1 MAKKPQSRFGL
12 CQICIGIAGTSYFNW
27 TRACVNGSRYT
38 SPKRQMK
45 NLGLH
50 LYSILVAMSAL
61 GLIVSGAMVASQD
74 GTPEGW
80 HRVIGALV
88 AVMVVGLGVWLAVTK
103 THEWLRRLGRVAVAV
118 TIGDAGLGLLAGPA
132 SAPGLPMV
140 AMAHAFLG
148 PILLSL
154 LAAIA
159 LATSGSWQRDPI
171 FLQDQGWPPLRG
183 VARNTLALVV
193 IQVGLGAAFRYGSI
207 GVMVHI
213 LGALI
218 VVVFILTLVVLV
230 TLMPEHPT
238 LRPAAI
244 TLGVVTFAQIFLGLT
259 VVSMGTAQANK
270 GIAAVVAVAHV
281 AMGAVTLA
289 TTLVVALEVWRN
301 VRPAVQAAVAKD
313 QG

>member
-1 MAKKPQSRFGL
+1 MKKR
-12 CQICIGIAGTSYFNW
+12 
-27 TRACVNGSRYT
+27 
-38 SPKRQMK
+38 
-45 NLGLH
+45 GLH
-50 LYSILVAMSAL
+50 LYSILVAAATL
-61 GLIVSGAMVASQD
+61 CLIVSGAMVANQD
-74 GTPEGW
+74 GGPEGL
-80 HRVIGALV
+80 HRANGALV
-88 AVMVVGLGVWLAVTK
+88 AFPVIGLAVWLAVTK
-103 THEWLRRLGRVAVAV
+103 TDEWLRRLGRAAVAV
-118 TIGDAGLGLLAGPA
+118 TIAGAGLGLLAGPA
-132 SAPGLPMV
+132 SAPALPIV

-154 LAAIA
+154 VAAIA
-159 LATSGSWQRDPI
+159 LGTSRSWQCDPI

-213 LGALI
+213 LGALV

-259 VVSMGTAQANK
+259 VVSMGTAQANQ
-270 GIAAVVAVAHV
+270 GVAAVVAAAHV
-281 AMGAVTLA
+281 ATGAVTLA
-289 TTLVVALEVWRN
+289 TTLIVVLEVWRN
-301 VRPAVQAAVAKD
+301 VRPAMQASAAAKD

>member
-1 MAKKPQSRFGL
+1 
-12 CQICIGIAGTSYFNW
+12 
-27 TRACVNGSRYT
+27 
-38 SPKRQMK
+38 MK

-50 LYSILVAMSAL
+50 LYSILVALATL
-61 GLIVSGAMVASQD
+61 CLIVSGALVASQS
-74 GTPEGW
+74 GTPDGW
-80 HRVIGALV
+80 HRAIGAIV
-88 AVMVVGLGVWLAVTK
+88 AVLVLGLAVGLAVTK
-103 THEWLRRLGRVAVAV
+103 THERLRRLGRAAVAV
-118 TIGDAGLGLLAGPA
+118 TIADAGLGLLAGPA
-132 SAPGLPMV
+132 SAPALPVV

-148 PILLSL
+148 PILFSTV
-154 LAAIA
+154 AAVA
-159 LATSGSWQRDPI
+159 LATSRSWQRDPI

-193 IQVGLGAAFRYGSI
+193 IQVALGAAFRYGSI

-244 TLGVVTFAQIFLGLT
+244 TLGVFTFGQVFLGLT

-270 GIAAVVAVAHV
+270 GVAAIMAVAHV
-281 AMGAVTLA
+281 ALGAVTLA
-289 TTLVVALEVWRN
+289 ATLVVALEVWRN
-301 VRPAVQAAVAKD
+301 VRPAVKASAVAKD
-313 QG
+313 QELRS

>member
-1 MAKKPQSRFGL
+1 
-12 CQICIGIAGTSYFNW
+12 
-27 TRACVNGSRYT
+27 
-38 SPKRQMK
+38 MK

-50 LYSILVAMSAL
+50 VCSILVAVAVWC
-61 GLIVSGAMVASQD
+61 LIVSGAMVASQQ
-74 GTPEGW
+74 GTPEDW
-80 HRVIGALV
+80 HRAIGGIVTVLV
-88 AVMVVGLGVWLAVTK
+88 LGLTVWLAVTK
-103 THEWLRRLGRVAVAV
+103 THELLRRLGRAAVAVA
-118 TIGDAGLGLLAGPA
+118 IGDAGLGLLAGPP
-132 SAPGLPMV
+132 SAPTLPIV

-154 LAAIA
+154 
-159 LATSGSWQRDPI
+159 
-171 FLQDQGWPPLRG
+171 LQDQGWPPLRG

-244 TLGVVTFAQIFLGLT
+244 TLGVVTFVQIFLGLT

-270 GIAAVVAVAHV
+270 GLAAGVAVAHV

-301 VRPAVQAAVAKD
+301 VRPAVQAAVAATKD
-313 QG
+313 

>member
-1 MAKKPQSRFGL
+1 
-12 CQICIGIAGTSYFNW
+12 
-27 TRACVNGSRYT
+27 
-38 SPKRQMK
+38 MK

-50 LYSILVAMSAL
+50 LYSILVAVATLS
-61 GLIVSGAMVASQD
+61 LIVSGALVASQN

-80 HRVIGALV
+80 HRVIGAIVTVLV
-88 AVMVVGLGVWLAVTK
+88 LGLAVWLAVTK
-103 THEWLRRLGRVAVAV
+103 THEWLRRLGRAAVAV
-118 TIGDAGLGLLAGPA
+118 TIADAGLGLLAGPA
-132 SAPGLPMV
+132 SAPALPVV

-154 LAAIA
+154 VAAIA
-159 LATSGSWQRDPI
+159 LATSRSWQCDPI

-207 GVMVHI
+207 GVMIHI
-213 LGALI
+213 LGALV
-218 VVVFILTLVVLV
+218 VVVFILAMVVCV

-238 LRPAAI
+238 MRPAAI
-244 TLGVVTFAQIFLGLT
+244 TLGVVTFAQVFLGLT

-270 GIAAVVAVAHV
+270 GVAAAVAVAHV
-281 AMGAVTLA
+281 ATGALTLA

-301 VRPAVQAAVAKD
+301 VRPAAQAAVAAKD
-313 QG
+313 QGLSS

>member
-1 MAKKPQSRFGL
+1 
-12 CQICIGIAGTSYFNW
+12 
-27 TRACVNGSRYT
+27 
-38 SPKRQMK
+38 MK

-50 LYSILVAMSAL
+50 VYSTVVAVAVL
-61 GLIVSGAMVASQD
+61 CLIVSGAMVANQD

-80 HRVIGALV
+80 HRAIGAFV
-88 AVMVVGLGVWLAVTK
+88 AVMVMGLGVRLVMTR
-103 THEWLRRLGRVAVAV
+103 TQEWLRRLGRAAVAM
-118 TIGDAGLGLLAGPA
+118 TIADAGLGLRAEPA
-132 SAPGLPMV
+132 SAPAFP
-140 AMAHAFLG
+140 MAHAFLA

-154 LAAIA
+154 VVAIA
-159 LATSGSWQRDPI
+159 VATSRSWQRDPI
-171 FLQDQGWPPLRG
+171 FLQDQGWPSLRG
-183 VARNTLALVV
+183 VARNTLVLVL

-218 VVVFILTLVVLV
+218 VVVFILALVVLV

-244 TLGVVTFAQIFLGLT
+244 TLGVVTFAQVFLGLT
-259 VVSMGTAQANK
+259 VVSLGTAQVNK
-270 GIAAVVAVAHV
+270 GVAAMVAVAHV

-301 VRPAVQAAVAKD
+301 VRPAVQASAVAKD
-313 QG
+313 QGLSS